1 MTPHHGAA
9 LALSLAVLAGAAF
22 AAPGHPP
29 WRSPASPGL
38 RSYRYEVIETAN
50 GQVEKGYRA
59 DFDLKTG
66 RDGVIDARVLTAAER
81 ATARLGPGCRD
92 RRLQARHAC
101 AADRPASV
109 RLWPVKQAGRPR
121 WRRILADS
129 APDAGVPAADGHP
142 RRGDH
147 PGGGRTSRR
156 RALRKVGDRATYDG
170 FNAAFNRSGR
180 SIKETSP
187 RRRGACLCRRRR
199 RHHRLGA
206 GPGRSGSSRVGPQN
220 QTIGLKGTEHFAFR
234 VQIDTRTGALIS
246 GRTTYDDLDLAMH
259 LTGVPDDKLP
269 RQKITRAVRFC
280 PASRVAIALPLAL
293 QGRGRRRH

>member
-66 RDGVIDARVLTAAER
+66 RDGVIDARVLTAAETSDGKVW
-81 ATARLGPGCRD
+81 APVAVTDDCK
-92 RRLQARHAC
+92 HAMH
-101 AADRPASV
+101 APPTGLASV
-109 RLWPVKQAGRPR
+109 RLWPVKQAGTAALGAEF
-121 WRRILADS
+121 LADC
-129 APDAGVPAADGHP
+129 APDAVFLPLTDILNVAIIPVAP
-142 RRGDH
+142 NFKA
-147 PGGGRTSRR
+147 

-180 SIKETSP
+180 SMKETSP
-187 RRRGACLCRRRR
+187 GGEVSLASVEGGVATIDWAPALAD
-199 RHHRLGA
+199 LDLLE
-206 GPGRSGSSRVGPQN
+206 SGPQN

-269 RQKITRAVRFC
+269 RQKITRAVT
-280 PASRVAIALPLAL
+280 ILP
-293 QGRGRRRH
+293 R